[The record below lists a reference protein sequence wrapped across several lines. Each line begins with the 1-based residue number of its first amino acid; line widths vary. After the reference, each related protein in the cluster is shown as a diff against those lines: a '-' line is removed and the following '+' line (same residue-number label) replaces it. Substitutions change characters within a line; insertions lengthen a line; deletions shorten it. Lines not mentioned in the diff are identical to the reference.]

1 MLCVKRRIFDENSEG
16 GLPCVKATRKRQKL
30 LLCHLVDLYF
40 PNMIFVVSGL
50 MCLAIDRL
58 SSTCVTE
65 LDPRNE
71 RNEHA
76 NGQLRRMHK
85 ALLFLPSK
93 MKRIRVVLIVS
104 MLQMVRCS
112 RGVAAFVR
120 SESRPIVGSQSQL
133 RISFLY
139 QQSRLFLHSESE
151 STSTVPNK
159 RAEILHEQLC
169 LVGVNADGVHHA
181 ALRSIEDPT
190 SGYDSDFG
198 KSAIRTYRAF
208 LYPKNKDELEDALML
223 KVSAGR
229 SARQIDF
236 LIKRHLSH
244 QTEWVRHHDT
254 IRDRR
259 EVFPLIL
266 ILDNLRSAFNVGSL
280 YRTADA
286 AGCQAVLT
294 CGITPHPNGSG
305 ADKLTKSALG
315 A

>member
-1 MLCVKRRIFDENSEG
+1 
-16 GLPCVKATRKRQKL
+16 
-30 LLCHLVDLYF
+30 
-40 PNMIFVVSGL
+40 
-50 MCLAIDRL
+50 
-58 SSTCVTE
+58 VTK
-65 LDPRNE
+65 LDPRTLVTT
-71 RNEHA
+71 RSSVVSFR
-76 NGQLRRMHK
+76 QLRRTYMHK
-85 ALLFLPSK
+85 APIFLPSK
-93 MKRIRVVLIVS
+93 MQRIRVVLIVS

-133 RISFLY
+133 RLSFLY

-305 ADKLTKSALG
+305 ADKLTKSAILDTLEPRG
-315 A
+315 KQSSICEKMSQTTLSSVWKRRSKAESTQVCNTAKKSR